1 MDMMNSLDLLNSE
14 FEKLQNIIESITKN
28 SEKTI
33 PDIISLYYQVT
44 MVQTFSKKL
53 SSDIESIETSEQ
65 QKFLNKIDEIQKFVT
80 ENFSK
85 SLHPEILSQLI
96 NSIQKSTDNL
106 KLLDQNSEEKTK
118 EIIENEAQLYKE
130 LRELMSTKQ
139 FVEPVSYTHLTL
151 PTKRIV

>member
-65 QKFLNKIDEIQKFVT
+65 QKFINKIDEIQKFVT
-80 ENFSK
+80 ENFTK
-85 SLHPEILSQLI
+85 SLHPDILSQLVI
-96 NSIQKSTDNL
+96 SIQNSTDSL
-106 KLLDQNSEEKTK
+106 KQLGENSEQKTK
-118 EIIENEAQLYKE
+118 ETIENEALLYKK
-130 LRELMSTKQ
+130 LRELMSTKE
-139 FVEPVSYTHLTL
+139 FVEQYEIGLNND
-151 PTKRIV
+151 

>member
-65 QKFLNKIDEIQKFVT
+65 QKFLNKIDEIQKFVI

-85 SLHPEILSQLI
+85 SLHPDILSQLVT
-96 NSIQKSTDNL
+96 SIQNSTDNL
-106 KLLDQNSEEKTK
+106 KQLGENSEQKTK
-118 EIIENEAQLYKE
+118 ETIENEALLYKK
-130 LRELMSTKQ
+130 LRELMSTKE
-139 FVEPVSYTHLTL
+139 FVEQYEIGLNND
-151 PTKRIV
+151 

>member
-65 QKFLNKIDEIQKFVT
+65 QKFLNKIDEIQKFVA

-85 SLHPEILSQLI
+85 SLHPDILSQLVT
-96 NSIQKSTDNL
+96 SIQNSTDSL
-106 KLLDQNSEEKTK
+106 KQLGENSEQKTK
-118 EIIENEAQLYKE
+118 ETIENEALLYKK
-130 LRELMSTKQ
+130 LRELMSTKE
-139 FVEPVSYTHLTL
+139 FVEQYEIGLNND
-151 PTKRIV
+151 

>member
-65 QKFLNKIDEIQKFVT
+65 QIFLNKIDEIQKFIT

-85 SLHPEILSQLI
+85 SLHPDILSQLVT
-96 NSIQKSTDNL
+96 SIQNSTDSL
-106 KLLDQNSEEKTK
+106 KQLGENSEQKTK
-118 EIIENEAQLYKE
+118 ETIENEALLYKK
-130 LRELMSTKQ
+130 LRELMSTKE
-139 FVEPVSYTHLTL
+139 FVEQYEIGLNND
-151 PTKRIV
+151 